1 MIEDYKRSGKIK
13 LFPLNS
19 WERIVF
25 VTTVFQATLTQIY
38 SQCQRY
44 YQVFQAANDWLE
56 DAHEMLQL
64 ADSGLDVES
73 AEESLKSHTEFFSSE
88 DQFQSNLEELQ
99 GLAAN
104 LDPLIKPT
112 GKEDLAQRMASL
124 QEKSQRIIQDS
135 HAQLDLLQRY

>member
-19 WERIVF
+19 WELIVF

-38 SQCQRY
+38 SKCQRY